1 MRDIQA
7 LLFDADGTLLDT
19 YDLIVA
25 SMRHT
30 VNGIAGGNWDD
41 DELMARVGTPL
52 PEQMTHFADGDPE
65 RAEELTRL
73 YREHNDG
80 IHDEGIKAFPDTR
93 EALQM
98 LADAGFRMGV
108 VTSKRHY
115 LANRGLEM
123 CGLAGF
129 FDVLVGSDDWPEHK
143 PAAGPI
149 LRGCELLGVA
159 PEHCAYVGDSPFDI
173 QAGNAAGCLSV
184 AALWGMFKPAELDAC
199 HPDMRCASLTEF
211 AREAAQ
217 WS

>member
-1 MRDIQA
+1 MRDIHA

-19 YDLIVA
+19 YDLIVT

-30 VNGIAGGNWDD
+30 VNDVAGGNYGDE
-41 DELMARVGTPL
+41 ELMARVGTPL
-52 PEQMTHFADGDPE
+52 LDQMVHFADGDSK
-65 RAEELTRL
+65 RAEELTQL
-73 YREHNDG
+73 YREHNDS
-80 IHDEGIKAFPDTR
+80 IHDERIKAFPGTK

-98 LADAGFRMGV
+98 LADAGFGMGV

-129 FDVLVGSDDWPEHK
+129 FDVLIGSDDWPEHK
-143 PAAGPI
+143 PSAGPV
-149 LRGCELLGVA
+149 LRGCELLDVA
-159 PEHCAYVGDSPFDI
+159 AAQCAYIGDSPFDI

-199 HPDMRCASLTEF
+199 HPDMRCDSLLEF
-211 AREAAQ
+211 AREAVQ
-217 WS
+217 WR

>member
-1 MRDIQA
+1 
-7 LLFDADGTLLDT
+7 
-19 YDLIVA
+19 
-25 SMRHT
+25 
-30 VNGIAGGNWDD
+30 
-41 DELMARVGTPL
+41 
-52 PEQMTHFADGDPE
+52 
-65 RAEELTRL
+65 
-73 YREHNDG
+73 
-80 IHDEGIKAFPDTR
+80 
-93 EALQM
+93 
-98 LADAGFRMGV
+98 
-108 VTSKRHY
+108 
-115 LANRGLEM
+115 M
-123 CGLAGF
+123 CSS
-129 FDVLVGSDDWPEHK
+129 DLVGSDDWPEHK